1 MGGVTLRP
9 RGSNEPPDL
18 AQTKFLY
25 IKFLKF
31 LYIKFLKFCHF
42 DLIKYKF
49 EHPNLKFC
57 LIPIEISLKF
67 EYNHLNFNFTTQ

>member
-31 LYIKFLKFCHF
+31 CHF
-42 DLIKYKF
+42 DLIKYRF
-49 EHPNLKFC
+49 EHSNPKFC

>member
-25 IKFLKF
+25 INFLKF
-31 LYIKFLKFCHF
+31 VILT
-42 DLIKYKF
+42 
-49 EHPNLKFC
+49 
-57 LIPIEISLKF
+57 S
-67 EYNHLNFNFTTQ
+67 

>member
-25 IKFLKF
+25 IKFL
-31 LYIKFLKFCHF
+31 IFCHF
-42 DLIKYKF
+42 DLIKYNF
-49 EHPNLKFC
+49 EHPNPQFC